1 MKYIRLIGENVVSVM
16 MAVVV
21 LMIIIPLPKE
31 LLDLFFIF
39 NIGLSF
45 LILLMSM
52 NITEALQFS
61 IYPSLL
67 LVTTI
72 FRLALNVSSTR
83 SILSNAGDAGQV
95 VKTFGEF
102 VIQGNVFVGL
112 VIFLIIVI
120 VNFMVIT
127 KGSERVAEVT
137 ARFTLDAMPGKQM
150 AIDADLSAGIID
162 EAEAKHRRSKV
173 QRESDFFGAMDG
185 ASKFVKGDSIVS
197 LITTAINLI
206 GGIIMGFI
214 QNVGSLGEIVSI
226 YSIATVGD
234 GLVGQLPSLL
244 ISVATGMIV
253 TRSASEASLN
263 KELIGTFTS
272 QPKVLIMTGVI
283 ITCFALIPGMP
294 IVQIIIMGGGF
305 ITLGVILLRKD
316 KESMELAAQA
326 ASGAPSVGTV
336 MEGNVPVEE
345 IQSETSYYKNIDNVY
360 KLLNVE
366 QIEMEVGYSL
376 IPIID
381 EKSGGSLIDRIVMF
395 RKQFAEEMGVV
406 VPSVHL
412 KDSANI
418 NPNQYVINLKGEE
431 VARGDIL
438 VGYYLAIPSGDM
450 NDNIPGIE
458 TTEPAFGLPA
468 KWVSEDLRIKAE
480 IAGYTLIDPT
490 SVIVTHFSEI
500 IKQHAYELVTRQELN
515 TMVENLKKTNPN
527 LVSDLMP
534 NVVTM
539 ATLQK
544 VVCNLLRENVPVR
557 DLATIIET
565 IGDYALA
572 IKDIDVLTEYV
583 RQALKRTISH
593 RFADT
598 GQLKVLTLDQ
608 NIENMIMQSVKKV
621 DNGSYLALDPSNIQL
636 ILNATKNEVDK
647 VKDLLQYTIVLTA
660 PIARIYYKKL
670 VDQFYPNVIV
680 LSFNEIEGD
689 IQIQALGN
697 ISIRK

>member
-1 MKYIRLIGENVVSVM
+1 MKYIKLLGENIVSVM

-21 LMIIIPLPKE
+21 LMIIIPLPKTI
-31 LLDLFFIF
+31 LDLLFVF
-39 NIGLSF
+39 NIGFSF

-67 LVTTI
+67 LITTI
-72 FRLALNVSSTR
+72 FRLGLNVSSTR
-83 SILSNAGDAGQV
+83 SILANQGDAGQV

-102 VIQGNVFVGL
+102 VIQGNVFIGL
-112 VIFLIIVI
+112 IIFLIIVI

-162 EAEAKHRRSKV
+162 ETEAKHRRQKI

-214 QNVGSLGEIVSI
+214 QNVGTFGEIVSI

-253 TRSASEASLN
+253 TRSASEASMN
-263 KELIGTFTS
+263 KELIRTFTN
-272 QPKVLIMTGVI
+272 QPKVLILTGI
-283 ITCFALIPGMP
+283 IICCLVLIPGMP
-294 IVQIIIMGGGF
+294 VVQILLMGATF
-305 ITLGVILLRKD
+305 IGLGVLLLRKD
-316 KESMELAAQA
+316 NESVELAGAVGA
-326 ASGAPSVGTV
+326 AAMDSDMPT
-336 MEGNVPVEE
+336 EE

-395 RKQFAEEMGVV
+395 RKQFAQEMGIV

-412 KDSANI
+412 KDSAGI

-450 NDNIPGIE
+450 NDSIPGIE
-458 TTEPAFGLPA
+458 TKEPAFGLPA
-468 KWVSEDLRIKAE
+468 KWVTEDLRIKAE

-490 SVIVTHFSEI
+490 SVIVTHFSEV
-500 IKQHAYELVTRQELN
+500 IKQHAHELVTRQELN
-515 TMVENLKKTNPN
+515 TMVDNLKKTNPN

-534 NVVTM
+534 NIVSM

-544 VVCNLLRENVPVR
+544 VVCNLLKENVPVR

-565 IGDYALA
+565 IGDYALSV
-572 IKDIDVLTEYV
+572 KDLDVLTEYV

-593 RFADT
+593 RFADA

-621 DNGSYLALDPSNIQL
+621 DNGSYLALEPANIQL
-636 ILNATKNEVDK
+636 ILNSTKNEVEK

-670 VDQFYPNVIV
+670 VDQFYPNLIV

-697 ISIRK
+697 ISLRK

>member
-1 MKYIRLIGENVVSVM
+1 MKYIKLLGENIVSVM

-21 LMIIIPLPKE
+21 LMIIIPLPKTI
-31 LLDLFFIF
+31 LDLLFVF
-39 NIGLSF
+39 NIGFSF

-67 LVTTI
+67 LITTI
-72 FRLALNVSSTR
+72 FRLGLNVSSTR
-83 SILSNAGDAGQV
+83 SILANQGDAGQV

-102 VIQGNVFVGL
+102 VIQGNVFIGL
-112 VIFLIIVI
+112 IIFLIIVI

-162 EAEAKHRRSKV
+162 ETEAKHRRQKI

-214 QNVGSLGEIVSI
+214 QNVGTFGEIVSI

-253 TRSASEASLN
+253 TRSASEASMN
-263 KELIGTFTS
+263 KELIRTFTN
-272 QPKVLIMTGVI
+272 QPKVLILTGI
-283 ITCFALIPGMP
+283 IICCLVLIPGMP
-294 IVQIIIMGGGF
+294 VVQILLIGATF
-305 ITLGVILLRKD
+305 IGLGVLLLRKD
-316 KESMELAAQA
+316 NESVELAGAVGA
-326 ASGAPSVGTV
+326 AAMDSDMPT
-336 MEGNVPVEE
+336 EE

-395 RKQFAEEMGVV
+395 RKQFAQEMGIV

-412 KDSANI
+412 KDSAGI

-450 NDNIPGIE
+450 NDSIPGIE
-458 TTEPAFGLPA
+458 TKEPAFGLPA
-468 KWVSEDLRIKAE
+468 KWVTEDLRIKAE

-490 SVIVTHFSEI
+490 SVIVTHFSEV
-500 IKQHAYELVTRQELN
+500 IKQHAHELVTRQELN
-515 TMVENLKKTNPN
+515 TMVDNLKKTNPN

-534 NVVTM
+534 NIVSM

-544 VVCNLLRENVPVR
+544 VVCNLLKENVPVR

-565 IGDYALA
+565 IGDYALSV
-572 IKDIDVLTEYV
+572 KDLDVLTEYV

-593 RFADT
+593 RFADA

-621 DNGSYLALDPSNIQL
+621 DNGSYLALEPANIQL
-636 ILNATKNEVDK
+636 ILNSTKNEVEK

-670 VDQFYPNVIV
+670 VDQFYPNLIV

-697 ISIRK
+697 ISLRK

>member
-1 MKYIRLIGENVVSVM
+1 MRYIKMLGQNVVSVM

-21 LMIIIPLPKE
+21 LMIIIPLPKQV
-31 LLDLFFIF
+31 LDLLFVF

-72 FRLALNVSSTR
+72 FRLALNISSTR
-83 SILSNAGDAGQV
+83 SILSNQGDAGQV

-102 VIQGNVFVGL
+102 VIQGNVLVGL

-150 AIDADLSAGIID
+150 AIDADLSSGLID
-162 EAEAKHRRSKV
+162 EAEAKHRRNKI

-206 GGIIMGFI
+206 GGIIMGFM
-214 QNVGSLGEIVSI
+214 QNVGSLTEIMSI

-263 KELIGTFTS
+263 KELISTFTS
-272 QPKVLIMTGVI
+272 QPKTLI
-283 ITCFALIPGMP
+283 ITGGIILAFMLIPGMP
-294 IVQIIIMGGGF
+294 KIQLMLIGF
-305 ITLGVILLRKD
+305 AFIGLGAVLFRQD
-316 KESMELAAQA
+316 KNAMSQLAPAG
-326 ASGAPSVGTV
+326 ASATGEVSPDIPT
-336 MEGNVPVEE
+336 EE

-360 KLLNVE
+360 KLLNVQ

-450 NDNIPGIE
+450 NDDIPGIE
-458 TTEPAFGLPA
+458 TREPAFGLPA
-468 KWVSEDLRIKAE
+468 KWVSEDKRIKAE

-490 SVIVTHFSEI
+490 SVIVTHFSEV
-500 IKQHAYELVTRQELN
+500 IKQHAHELVTRQELN
-515 TMVENLKKTNPN
+515 SMVENLKKTNPN
-527 LVSDLMP
+527 LINDVMP
-534 NVVTM
+534 NIVTM

-544 VVCNLLRENVPVR
+544 VVCNLLRENIPVR

-593 RFADT
+593 RFSDA
-598 GQLKVLTLDQ
+598 GQLKVITLDQ
-608 NIENMIMQSVKKV
+608 EIENTIMSSVKKV
-621 DNGSYLALDPSNIQL
+621 DNGSYLALDPQNIQA
-636 ILNATKNEVDK
+636 ILNATKQEVDK
-647 VKDLLQYTIVLTA
+647 VKELLQYTIILTA
-660 PIARIYYKKL
+660 PITRIYYKKL
-670 VDQFYPNVIV
+670 VDQFYPNVVV

-689 IQIQALGN
+689 IQIQALGH
-697 ISIRK
+697 ISLRK

>member
-1 MKYIRLIGENVVSVM
+1 MKYIKLLGENFVSVM

-21 LMIIIPLPKE
+21 LMIIIPLPKSV
-31 LLDLFFIF
+31 LDLLFVF

-67 LVTTI
+67 LITTI
-72 FRLALNVSSTR
+72 FRLGLNVSSTR
-83 SILSNAGDAGQV
+83 SILSNQGDAGKIIQ
-95 VKTFGEF
+95 TFGEF
-102 VIQGNVFVGL
+102 VIQGNVFIGL
-112 VIFLIIVI
+112 IIFLIIVI

-162 EAEAKHRRSKV
+162 ETEAKNRRQKI

-206 GGIIMGFI
+206 GGIIMGFM
-214 QNVGSLGEIVSI
+214 QNVGTFGEIVNI

-253 TRSASEASLN
+253 TRSASEASMN
-263 KELIGTFTS
+263 KELIRTFTS
-272 QPKVLIMTGVI
+272 QPKVLILTGI
-283 ITCFALIPGMP
+283 IICCLALIPGMP
-294 IVQIIIMGGGF
+294 LAQILMIGGTF
-305 ITLGVILLRKD
+305 IALGVVLLRKD
-316 KESMELAAQA
+316 NESVELAAA
-326 ASGAPSVGTV
+326 AAGATPMDSDMPT
-336 MEGNVPVEE
+336 EE

-395 RKQFAEEMGVV
+395 RKQFAQEMGIV

-412 KDSANI
+412 KDSAGI

-438 VGYYLAIPSGDM
+438 VGYYLAIPSGEMD
-450 NDNIPGIE
+450 DSIPGIE
-458 TTEPAFGLPA
+458 TREPAFGLPA
-468 KWVSEDLRIKAE
+468 KWVTEDLRIKAE

-515 TMVENLKKTNPN
+515 TMVDNLKKTNPN
-527 LVSDLMP
+527 LVSDLIP
-534 NVVTM
+534 NIVNM

-544 VVCNLLRENVPVR
+544 IVCNLLKENIPVR

-565 IGDYALA
+565 IGDYALSV
-572 IKDIDVLTEYV
+572 KDLDVLTEYV

-593 RFADT
+593 RFADA

-621 DNGSYLALDPSNIQL
+621 DNGSYLALEPANIQL
-636 ILNATKNEVDK
+636 ILNATKNEVEK

-670 VDQFYPNVIV
+670 VDQFYPNLIV
-680 LSFNEIEGD
+680 LSFNEVEGD

-697 ISIRK
+697 ISLRK

>member
-1 MKYIRLIGENVVSVM
+1 MKYIRMLGENVVSVM

-21 LMIIIPLPKE
+21 LMIIIPLPKDI
-31 LLDLFFIF
+31 LDLMFVF

-83 SILSNAGDAGQV
+83 SILANAGDAGKV

-102 VIQGNVFVGL
+102 VIQGNVFIGL

-162 EAEAKHRRSKV
+162 ENEAKLRRQKI
-173 QRESDFFGAMDG
+173 QREADFFGAMDG

-206 GGIIMGFI
+206 GGIIMGFMM
-214 QNVGSLGEIVSI
+214 NVGSFGEIMNI

-253 TRSASEASLN
+253 TRSASEASMN
-263 KELIGTFTS
+263 KELIRTFTS
-272 QPKVLIMTGVI
+272 QPKVLILTGI
-283 ITCFALIPGMP
+283 IIACFVLIPGMP
-294 IVQIIIMGGGF
+294 LLQ
-305 ITLGVILLRKD
+305 ILLIAGTFIGLGAVLLYKD
-316 KESMELAAQA
+316 RQNMEMAMAGAGGVVSAEAAA
-326 ASGAPSVGTV
+326 GPT
-336 MEGNVPVEE
+336 EE

-395 RKQFAEEMGVV
+395 RKQFAQEMGIV

-438 VGYYLAIPSGDM
+438 VGYYLAIPSGEM
-450 NDNIPGIE
+450 DNSIPGIE
-458 TTEPAFGLPA
+458 TKEPAFGLPA
-468 KWVSEDLRIKAE
+468 KWVTEDMRIKAE

-490 SVIVTHFSEI
+490 SVIVTHFSEV
-500 IKQHAYELVTRQELN
+500 IKQHAAELVTRQELN
-515 TMVENLKKTNPN
+515 TMVENLKKSNPN
-527 LVSDLMP
+527 LVSDLVP
-534 NVVTM
+534 NVVSM
-539 ATLQK
+539 AVLQK
-544 VVCNLLRENVPVR
+544 VVCNLLKENIPVR

-565 IGDYALA
+565 IGDY
-572 IKDIDVLTEYV
+572 IMSVKDIDVLTEYV

-593 RFADT
+593 RFADA
-598 GQLKVLTLDQ
+598 GQLKVITLDQ

-621 DNGSYLALDPSNIQL
+621 DNGSYLALDPNNIQL
-636 ILNATKNEVDK
+636 ILNATKNEVEK

-670 VDQFYPNVIV
+670 VDQFYPNLIV

-697 ISIRK
+697 ISLRK

>member
-1 MKYIRLIGENVVSVM
+1 MKYIRLLGENFVSVM

-21 LMIIIPLPKE
+21 LMIIIPLPKAV
-31 LLDLFFIF
+31 LDLLFVF

-67 LVTTI
+67 LITTI
-72 FRLALNVSSTR
+72 FRLGLNVSSTR
-83 SILSNAGDAGQV
+83 SILANQGDAGKIIQ
-95 VKTFGEF
+95 TFGEF
-102 VIQGNVFVGL
+102 VIQGNVFIGL
-112 VIFLIIVI
+112 IIFLIIVI

-162 EAEAKHRRSKV
+162 ETEAKHRRQKI

-214 QNVGSLGEIVSI
+214 QNVGTFGEIVSI

-253 TRSASEASLN
+253 TRSASEASMN
-263 KELIGTFTS
+263 KELIRTFTS
-272 QPKVLIMTGVI
+272 QPKVLILTGI
-283 ITCFALIPGMP
+283 IISCLVLIPGMP
-294 IVQIIIMGGGF
+294 MVQILTIGLTF
-305 ITLGVILLRKD
+305 IGLGVILLRKD
-316 KESMELAAQA
+316 NESVELAG
-326 ASGAPSVGTV
+326 GAVGGT
-336 MEGNVPVEE
+336 PVDADMPTEE

-395 RKQFAEEMGVV
+395 RKQFAQEMGIV

-412 KDSANI
+412 KDSASI

-450 NDNIPGIE
+450 NDSIPGIE
-458 TTEPAFGLPA
+458 TREPAFGLPA
-468 KWVSEDLRIKAE
+468 KWVTEDLRIKAE

-515 TMVENLKKTNPN
+515 TMVDNLKKTNPN
-527 LVSDLMP
+527 LVSDLIP
-534 NVVTM
+534 NIVSM

-544 VVCNLLRENVPVR
+544 IVCNLLKENIPVR

-565 IGDYALA
+565 IGDYALSV
-572 IKDIDVLTEYV
+572 KDLDVLTEYV

-593 RFADT
+593 RFADA

-621 DNGSYLALDPSNIQL
+621 DNGSYLALEPNNIQL
-636 ILNATKNEVDK
+636 ILNATKNEVEK

-670 VDQFYPNVIV
+670 VDQFYPNLIV

-697 ISIRK
+697 ISLRK